1 VPCEICDDTGWKT
14 TTVDGIARVT
24 RCDCYRQAAAAR
36 ITTESEIPARYRHCD
51 LDGFHDYN
59 DSLSKAVGRARRFVE
74 EFPNVDRGLALLG
87 PPGLGKTHLAIA
99 CLRFGAHLKGLRG
112 LFFDTRQLLRR
123 IRQTYDPVTRRTEDE
138 RDLVDGI
145 MRADLLVL
153 DDLGAERATE
163 WVEEMLHLIVNT
175 RYNERR
181 PTIVT
186 TNYPVEAPAHA
197 RHAETLVERV
207 GFRIHSRLH
216 EMCEFLEYEG
226 ADFRHLPPNGGADD
240 LLLAWKRMKAASP
253 KRTLPAK
260 SKGPIR
266 AQLRQPDTRPA
277 KELGWTGGKAG
288 T

>member
-1 VPCEICDDTGWKT
+1 MRCEICDDTGWKT
-14 TTVDGIARVT
+14 TTIDGVERVT
-24 RCDCYRQAAAAR
+24 RCDCYRQAAAVR
-36 ITTESEIPARYRHCD
+36 VVVESDIPARYRHCD
-51 LDGFHDYN
+51 LDSFHDYN
-59 DSLSKAVGRARRFVE
+59 DSLSKAVGRARRFVD
-74 EFPNVDRGLALLG
+74 EFPNVDRGLAFIG

-99 CLRFGAHLKGLRG
+99 CLRLGAHLKGLRG

-175 RYNERR
+175 RYNDRR

-197 RHAETLVERV
+197 KHAETLVERV
-207 GFRIHSRLH
+207 GFRMFSRLR
-216 EMCEFLEYEG
+216 EMCDFVELNGIDYREAGPNPSAEKLAKLDTKGSTSHKDLPRPSARSQARAKLRTGEG
-226 ADFRHLPPNGGADD
+226 
-240 LLLAWKRMKAASP
+240 S
-253 KRTLPAK
+253 
-260 SKGPIR
+260 
-266 AQLRQPDTRPA
+266 
-277 KELGWTGGKAG
+277 ELKWAGGKAG
-288 T
+288 NS